1 MSLKSALRK
10 MSRAFATKDERAF
23 DEAMEEFENKLEKD
37 ESPEEAIEIH
47 NHIPGQHDSMGELP
61 SKEFNVSSPAFDGDE
76 APPWFK
82 KHEEATDARFKK
94 MNDSFEDFIKGKKKE
109 GEEAE
114 DRQRDR
120 RDGPTEGGEHPSW
133 PGGEFPSGGIRGD
146 RHGKDES
153 EEEREEGERGEDR
166 RDNEEENLEMD
177 RQRDR
182 SRDRGRANNDE
193 ANKEILGELEFE
205 APPGTGDRAMKA
217 KDSKYLEEA
226 FQDAVAK
233 AEVLAPGLRLP
244 TFDRAAKPSRTLNDI
259 VKLRRTALDLAYNQP
274 ATRGIIDQAM
284 SGRTMDSKRM
294 SLSSARVLFNSVASA
309 VASSNNSRATDRGYE
324 GGGVRTNTNGARIQ
338 TLADINKVNREAH
351 SKH

>member
-10 MSRAFATKDERAF
+10 MSRAFSTKDEKMF
-23 DEAMEEFENKLEKD
+23 DEAMDEFEEKMEKD

-47 NHIPGQHDSMGELP
+47 NHIPGQQDSMGELP
-61 SKEFNVSSPAFDGDE
+61 SKEFSVSSPAFDGDE

-114 DRQRDR
+114 DR

-153 EEEREEGERGEDR
+153 EEERERGEDR

-182 SRDRGRANNDE
+182 QRDRRNNDE

-244 TFDRAAKPSRTLNDI
+244 TFDRAAKPSRTLGDI
-259 VKLRRTALDLAYNQP
+259 VKLRRTALDLAYGQP

-284 SGRTMDSKRM
+284 SGKTMDSKRM
-294 SLSSARVLFNSVASA
+294 GLASARVLFNAVASA
-309 VASSNNSRATDRGYE
+309 VASSNNFRATDRGFE
-324 GGGVRTNTNGARIQ
+324 TGGGLRPHANGARIQ
-338 TLADINKVNREAH
+338 TLADINKVNREKA
-351 SKH
+351 SAR

>member
-47 NHIPGQHDSMGELP
+47 NHIPDSRDAMGELP
-61 SKEFNVSSPAFDGDE
+61 SKEFTVSGPAFDGDE

-82 KHEEATDARFKK
+82 KHAEASDARFKK
-94 MNDSFEDFIKGKKKE
+94 MEDSFEDFIKGKKKE

-114 DRQRDR
+114 DH
-120 RDGPTEGGEHPSW
+120 RDGPSFLKE
-133 PGGEFPSGGIRGD
+133 GEFPSGGIRGD
-146 RHGKDES
+146 RHGRD
-153 EEEREEGERGEDR
+153 EEEEAREREERGEDR

-177 RQRDR
+177 RGRDRQRDR
-182 SRDRGRANNDE
+182 RDRANNDE

-217 KDSKYLEEA
+217 KDSALLEES
-226 FQDAVAK
+226 FQDALAK
-233 AEVLAPGLRLP
+233 AEVLAPGLTLP
-244 TFDRAAKPSRTLNDI
+244 TFDRKATPVKTLRDI
-259 VKLRRTALDLAYNQP
+259 IKLRRTALDLAYNQP
-274 ATRGIIDQAM
+274 TTRGIIDQAM

-294 SLSSARVLFNSVASA
+294 SLGAMRVLFNAAASA
-309 VASSNNSRATDRGYE
+309 AGVSNNSRATDHSFQT
-324 GGGVRTNTNGARIQ
+324 GGVRTNTQGARIQ

-351 SKH
+351 AKH